1 MHSGDIIRTFQPI
14 MANTEG
20 ICGFIS
26 QASSPRLMRVLEGIE
41 QSPLTK
47 VQLDQLLSLQGIC
60 CVTDGFFRYYWLT
73 APRHFYRLEPIALP
87 EACDGIASIEQ
98 LRWGFNRLFIDCLL
112 LFGNIPMGF
121 RTLAQMS
128 YEALEAFFARQR
140 TPDEAIQRR
149 GSTLPFHDIPK
160 EDRYLISEMA
170 CKTFANIYG
179 KGELLEK
186 LKTSYREARRRG
198 IRHPTFRKLLDG
210 EYLQREPDQLSLFA
224 ANDILDEQAEDEADI
239 EKKAALLSERF
250 ERAHRMA
257 LENTEL
263 YLSLVNDLDVY
274 VATSMRTK
282 EHFMEMARF
291 CETVFQSD
299 ELRAYDLRYFDP
311 TISAADSHEDKGL
324 IECLMVKA
332 ARMLIYSSG
341 DKDSFGKDVE
351 AAMALCLGKPTI
363 FYCKEKNGRAAF
375 FRHVH
380 PLSRLVDFRTGV
392 AGGVMVCE
400 NEREVI
406 RLVKR
411 ILTNQMEYVIDRKY
425 PDRAYYL
432 LKERTTDSIVRIQT
446 DNRLLSSVFWN
457 SYHPMGGDAP

>member
-198 IRHPTFRKLLDG
+198 ILHPTFRKLLDG

-363 FYCKEKNGRAAF
+363 FYCKEKTAAPPSSAMSIRSAGWWTSARAWPEASWSARTSGRSFA
-375 FRHVH
+375 
-380 PLSRLVDFRTGV
+380 S
-392 AGGVMVCE
+392 
-400 NEREVI
+400 
-406 RLVKR
+406 
-411 ILTNQMEYVIDRKY
+411 
-425 PDRAYYL
+425 
-432 LKERTTDSIVRIQT
+432 
-446 DNRLLSSVFWN
+446 
-457 SYHPMGGDAP
+457 